1 MKLYN
6 SNVIILSRLV
16 LGLVLIVAGVDKII
30 QPAEFAKAIDNYH
43 IVPYGFE
50 NLIAI
55 ILPWLEVI
63 VGTALITGF
72 MVDGA
77 AILSLGMM
85 TFFVVAISSAI
96 LRGYNIE
103 CGCGLKPGAMVGAGK
118 IIEDLLY
125 ILLCVLIIFR
135 KEKKWE
141 IFPNFSSKNI

>member
-1 MKLYN
+1 M
-6 SNVIILSRLV
+6 
-16 LGLVLIVAGVDKII
+16 GLVLVIAGVDKII

-103 CGCGLKPGAMVGAGK
+103 CGCGLKSGEMVGAGK
-118 IIEDLLY
+118 IIEDLVY
-125 ILLCVLIIFR
+125 ILMCVLIVFR

-141 IFPNFSSKNI
+141 IFPNFVSKNI